1 VNSKSH
7 SREREKKRGKRYK
20 KLQKTFGKP
29 KEKKLLPCQKTLRE
43 AVSKAGLAKKYQR
56 I

>member
-1 VNSKSH
+1 LK
-7 SREREKKRGKRYK
+7 
-20 KLQKTFGKP
+20 KP
-29 KEKKLLPCQKTLRE
+29 KEKNFCHAKKTLRE